1 MVPIFGEAGD
11 AQLNSHKT
19 SQSTGERKRKP
30 TVGIIPHV
38 FIERVSALRVDELV
52 AILSHFT
59 KATLVITDGYES
71 ARSDVQVIPL
81 KATKRVSFLSKV
93 IEQVF
98 IHVQLL
104 HILFTMRNQ
113 IEVLIFF
120 LGGIEFAVPLAFA
133 KCLNIKC
140 FVVLTG
146 LGNVKRIQPLKER
159 GGAQQYGELTRL
171 RLSTLLERLSFRFS
185 DKLIVLDES
194 LIDQANLSR
203 YRKKTVLAHR
213 HFVDFD
219 EFQMKD
225 DVEQRAN
232 VVSYVGRL
240 HEEKG
245 VLNLARA
252 IPKVL
257 AKRHDV
263 KFVIVG
269 EGQLEGE
276 LRSYVATHALSQ
288 NVTFAGWIPHDEL
301 REYLVK
307 SKLLVLPSYTE
318 GLPHAMLEAMAC
330 GTPVLATP
338 VGAVPE
344 VIHDKETGF
353 LVPDNSPDQ
362 LAESILSALVYPYLS
377 RIAGKAQ
384 ILVQR
389 EFRYESVLKMWRD
402 VICDAEGV

>member
-1 MVPIFGEAGD
+1 MALIISEARKAPSD
-11 AQLNSHKT
+11 SEKT
-19 SQSTGERKRKP
+19 SQKKGERKCKS
-30 TVGIIPHV
+30 TVGVIPHV

-59 KATLVITDGYES
+59 KITLVITDGYDS
-71 ARSDVQVIPL
+71 ARDGLRIIPI
-81 KATKRVSFLSKV
+81 KATKRASLLSKV
-93 IEQVF
+93 IEQVS
-98 IHVQLL
+98 IHLQLL
-104 HILFTMRNQ
+104 RVLFTTRNE
-113 IEVLIFF
+113 IELLLFF
-120 LGGIEFAVPLAFA
+120 LGGIEFAIPLAFA

-146 LGNVKRIQPLKER
+146 LGNVKRLQPMRER

-171 RLSTLLERLSFRFS
+171 RISTLLERLSFRFS

-194 LIDQANLSR
+194 LIDQANLRR
-203 YRKKTVLAHR
+203 YRKKIVLAHR
-213 HFVDFD
+213 HFVDD

-245 VLNLARA
+245 VLNLIRT
-252 IPKVL
+252 IPKVIG
-257 AKRHDV
+257 KRDDV
-263 KFVIVG
+263 KFVIIG

-276 LRSYVATHALSQ
+276 LRSYVAAHALSQ

-301 REYLVK
+301 QEYLAR

-353 LVPDNSPDQ
+353 LVPDNSPDR
-362 LAESILSALVYPYLS
+362 LAESILSALAYPHLS
-377 RIAGKAQ
+377 RIAGNAR
-384 ILVQR
+384 ILVQS

-402 VICDAEGV
+402 VICDDEGA

>member
-1 MVPIFGEAGD
+1 MVLIFGEEGD